1 VQAHSSAV
9 DLRDPN
15 DQKDEL
21 DLDYFPETTA
31 TERACIE
38 IELDDLELLHAL
50 PPDVQLDC
58 NSVTTLLRLY
68 LNLSVLLNSLP
79 PQSPNRKEL
88 YRYLSD
94 GLSTET
100 ATKWLQTSR
109 ATIYRSRQSTEEDG
123 TLSLNAIGYKR
134 PRKVS
139 NLDEMHIAFDELCP
153 IQSGRDYRIKSAS
166 TQIMFKR
173 YREIAKEPMG
183 RTAFYNMMAA
193 ARVRKVVQ
201 TQCPHCIEFKNLN
214 SLPMPLTEEQC
225 MIWEK
230 KSLHSRIWGPQRAA
244 YSKEKVYCQS
254 HPKSVLIVM
263 DFAKI
268 DVYHHSFQILH
279 IIYYFCGEAGQPER
293 KLDSYIGQVAESND
307 VYFVINTFLQFVIPT
322 IVQHQWRYVRF
333 YSDGGGKHF
342 KCSPFIYFLWT
353 VWNTYKSIDIEYHFF
368 ASYHGCNG
376 CDGAA
381 AQAAAKVRSY
391 QEESGVYP
399 RDAAELKEILDGLQK
414 HNYTIIQRIERQAN
428 KKPKDCIDIAVY
440 KGIRSFHH
448 FQFSAEEQV
457 TGFESSSTEWNP
469 NRIKVWKKSPKKFP
483 KYQFPLLR
491 LFQPE

>member
-1 VQAHSSAV
+1 MPTPRKRFFCTHHLEYVSGPFYTKCSVVTCDKKAAGVSITGTKRVRGVCFKCRAECVQAHSSAV

-58 NSVTTLLRLY
+58 NSITTLLRLY

-193 ARVRKVVQ
+193 ARVRKVIQ

-230 KSLHSRIWGPQRAA
+230 NHSTAGLGPRTGCILQGEGVLSVA
-244 YSKEKVYCQS
+244 
-254 HPKSVLIVM
+254 PKSVLIVM
-263 DFAKI
+263 DFANI
-268 DVYHHSFQILH
+268 ESMQLSFELAPNDHST
-279 IIYYFCGEAGQPER
+279 AT
-293 KLDSYIGQVAESND
+293 V
-307 VYFVINTFLQFVIPT
+307 TFPGFWNFPGFR
-322 IVQHQWRYVRF
+322 QHP
-333 YSDGGGKHF
+333 S
-342 KCSPFIYFLWT
+342 
-353 VWNTYKSIDIEYHFF
+353 
-368 ASYHGCNG
+368 
-376 CDGAA
+376 
-381 AQAAAKVRSY
+381 
-391 QEESGVYP
+391 
-399 RDAAELKEILDGLQK
+399 
-414 HNYTIIQRIERQAN
+414 
-428 KKPKDCIDIAVY
+428 
-440 KGIRSFHH
+440 
-448 FQFSAEEQV
+448 
-457 TGFESSSTEWNP
+457 
-469 NRIKVWKKSPKKFP
+469 
-483 KYQFPLLR
+483 
-491 LFQPE
+491 